1 MGCGQSKIVEQEKKP
16 AMGYP
21 VCKLSLPISLEID
34 SIAAYNDEK
43 IVLGA
48 KGELQLYDIKQKNI
62 TVISKDHL
70 TRINSIIKLS
80 NGYIVT
86 AGQDSNILIWD
97 IEKNKC
103 IGSLK
108 GHTSYIW
115 TINELKNNKLIS
127 GSDDKQCKVWDLK
140 KLKEDFTLYKSHR
153 EISAVIQLKT
163 EKILLCSG
171 RQMLLFDLK
180 TKNQET
186 CMEIKNGAWVLKEL
200 ANDDVVVG
208 QGKGIVSL
216 IKVTDEL
223 QIKATFKVY
232 HTRTISL
239 CVELEN
245 LKIITAGD
253 ENDLVMYDVN
263 DMDSMFII
271 KGHSEPITALTKINN
286 MSFATVSKDKTL
298 KVWE

>member
-140 KLKEDFTLYKSHR
+140 NFKEDFTLYKSHK
-153 EISAVIQLKT
+153 EISEVIQLKN
-163 EKILLCSG
+163 EKILLATG
-171 RQMLLFDLK
+171 KQLLLFELK
-180 TKNQET
+180 TKKQIACAEL
-186 CMEIKNGAWVLKEL
+186 KGGAWVLKEISNGDIL
-200 ANDDVVVG
+200 AG
-208 QGKGIVSL
+208 QGKGVIAV
-216 IKVTDEL
+216 IQVTDEVT
-223 QIKATFKVY
+223 IKNLIKNVHTKTVTFC
-232 HTRTISL
+232 I
-239 CVELEN
+239 ELDN
-245 LKIITAGD
+245 KKIVTAAD
-253 ENDLVMYDVN
+253 DNEAVLWDINEPDYKFLL
-263 DMDSMFII
+263 
-271 KGHSEPITALTKINN
+271 KGHTNVITGLTKISGN
-286 MSFATVSKDKTL
+286 SFATVSRDNTL
-298 KVWE
+298 KIWE